1 MSAASLTPEPEL
13 QANPTDHLE
22 SGYAA
27 FQQDAIETAETLE
40 ARQHAELQSMSNAR
54 VRQSAEEVRAQVRQD
69 LRLGREYQQG
79 RVNWITTI
87 AMGAF
92 HVLALAALL
101 PVFWSWKNVTVAFVM
116 YFLAINVGIGVA
128 YHRLL
133 THRGFRTPKWVEYF
147 VTACGTM
154 ALEGGPIF
162 WVATHRVHHQNSDQ
176 EGDPH
181 TPVDGTFWSHAGWI
195 ISGRAM
201 HSETALL
208 GRYAPDL
215 TRDKGHV
222 WLSKYH
228 WLMLTLSGF
237 LQLGLGAVL
246 AQPGHRIIGAVGMVL
261 WGTFLRVVVGLH
273 ATWFVNSATHLYGAR
288 RFDTRDESRNNWWV
302 ALLTGGEGWHN
313 NHHAHPVSARHGL
326 AWYEFDINYYCIW
339 LLAKMGLAQKVQVAK
354 FDPRNPKPAGSN

>member
-1 MSAASLTPEPEL
+1 MT
-13 QANPTDHLE
+13 
-22 SGYAA
+22 
-27 FQQDAIETAETLE
+27 
-40 ARQHAELQSMSNAR
+40 
-54 VRQSAEEVRAQVRQD
+54 EEVTGTGTAPAAKSPAMAADLPAAVKVAMKVKQD
-69 LRLGREYQQG
+69 LRMGREHQQG
-79 RVNWITTI
+79 RINWITTI
-87 AMGAF
+87 VMAIF
-92 HVLALAALL
+92 HVGAIAAL
-101 PVFWSWKNVTVAFVM
+101 FCFSWKNLAAFM
-116 YFLAINVGIGVA
+116 IAYFFAINIGIGVA

-147 VTACGTM
+147 VTMCGTM

-181 TPVDGTFWSHAGWI
+181 TPVDGTFWAHAGWI
-195 ISGRAM
+195 LSGRAM

-215 TRDKGHV
+215 TRDPVHV

-228 WLMLTLSGF
+228 WIPITTVGL
-237 LQLGLGAVL
+237 LQIA
-246 AQPGHRIIGAVGMVL
+246 IGTWATGNFMGGITMML

-273 ATWFVNSATHLYGAR
+273 ATWLVNSATHMFGKR
-288 RFDTRDESRNNWWV
+288 RFETRDDSRNNWWV

-326 AWYEFDINYYCIW
+326 TWYEMDINYYCIW
-339 LLAKMGLAQKVQVAK
+339 VLSKLGLAEKIQIAK
-354 FDPRNPKPAGSN
+354 FDPDDPKPAGA